1 MQTLHLCSQGETDI
15 NIALIRTELTAE
27 GLKDYEAKGQ
37 VSRFWEQYSA
47 INCGGHLTTEVSGP
61 TIKAAI
67 WTKGAIW
74 TGSMN
79 ISSISVSARATFLRG
94 LGIYEL

>member
-1 MQTLHLCSQGETDI
+1 MQTLYLSSQGETDI
-15 NIALIRTELTAE
+15 HIALIWAELTADK
-27 GLKDYEAKGQ
+27 LKDYAAKSR

-47 INCGGHLTTEVSGP
+47 IDNRRHLTTEVSGP

-79 ISSISVSARATFLRG
+79 ISTQLV
-94 LGIYEL
+94 

>member
-1 MQTLHLCSQGETDI
+1 M
-15 NIALIRTELTAE
+15 TAE
-27 GLKDYEAKGQ
+27 RLKDYEAKGQ
-37 VSRFWEQYSA
+37 VHRFWEGY
-47 INCGGHLTTEVSGP
+47 NTTEYRGYLTTEVSGP
-61 TIKAAI
+61 TTKAAI

-79 ISSISVSARATFLRG
+79 ISTQLVISARATFLRG